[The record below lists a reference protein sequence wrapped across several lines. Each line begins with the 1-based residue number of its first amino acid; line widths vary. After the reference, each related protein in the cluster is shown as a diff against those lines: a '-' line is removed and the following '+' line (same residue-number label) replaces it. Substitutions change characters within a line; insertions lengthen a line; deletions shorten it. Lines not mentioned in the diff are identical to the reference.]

1 VYRTTG
7 FSKDE
12 IAELC
17 TLVHATGMS
26 SGGDDGYPPV
36 LGLFTSVVVALTYLR
51 RHHVQQELAEY
62 YEVSQSTTSR
72 AITAI
77 TPELARV
84 MRPFTPTAEE
94 LPRDEQLIVDGTLVS
109 CWSWDNHPELHSGT
123 HHTTGL
129 NIHVVCDLVG
139 RLRWISDPVEGCRH
153 DSAALRLSGV
163 LDEVETQNW
172 IARHRLHRPRH
183 DHTHQKTTTPR
194 TPRLGEKVQHCHQ
207 QNPLE
212 NRTGDRQ
219 PEDLENPP
227 HRLPPTTRN
236 PRGHHQCRHRTTI
249 LPDRVNK
256 PRCRRTT
263 W

>member
-1 VYRTTG
+1 MYHTTG

-17 TLVHATGMS
+17 TLVHATGVS

-36 LGLFTSVVVALTYLR
+36 LGLFKSVVVALTYLR
-51 RHHVQQELAEY
+51 RNHVQQELAEY
-62 YEVSQSTTSR
+62 YEVSQSTISR

-84 MRPFTPTAEE
+84 TRPFIPTAEK
-94 LPRDEQLIVDGTLVS
+94 LPSDEQLIVDGTLVS
-109 CWSWDNHPELHSGT
+109 CWSWDDHPELYSGK

-129 NIHVVCDLVG
+129 NIHVVCDLTG
-139 RLRWISDPVEGCRH
+139 GLRWISDSVEGCRH

-163 LDEVETQNW
+163 LDGVDTQNW
-172 IARHRLHRPRH
+172 IGDKGYIGLNMITPIK
-183 DHTHQKTTTPR
+183 KTTTPR
-194 TPRLGEKVQHCHQ
+194 TPRLGEGVQHRHQ

-212 NRTGDRQ
+212 NRTNDRE

-227 HRLPPTTRN
+227 QTTADHSQPSPTPSAPSSDYNSTG
-236 PRGHHQCRHRTTI
+236 PRE
-249 LPDRVNK
+249 
-256 PRCRRTT
+256 
-263 W
+263 